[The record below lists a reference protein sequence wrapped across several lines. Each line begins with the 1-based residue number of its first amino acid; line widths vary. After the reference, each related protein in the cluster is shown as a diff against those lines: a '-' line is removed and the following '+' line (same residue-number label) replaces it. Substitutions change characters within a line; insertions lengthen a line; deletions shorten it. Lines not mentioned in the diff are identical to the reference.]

1 VARPL
6 EGQTHPRRHEGVCR
20 VLRHDWVLLRL
31 PDSVVVIIGPQSTWV
46 RQAVPL
52 GSKHGYNCDVH
63 GCQHCCGELCV
74 CVCVCVADDAVC
86 VCVKPMIQC
95 VVAWRYMLAALFLF
109 PCPVQAAGAAH
120 LAGYIFVTD
129 RYFTSITLALALLK
143 AGHHLVGTVKPGR
156 AASPED
162 MWPKGKA
169 MPLWTQSFLRS
180 FPVPGPGG
188 SPSLLLQSWQDRG
201 HVHVY
206 VRVTCKVHDWNKCP
220 VVCTPQ
226 CVCSVCINACVQALH
241 YILGRE
247 GCGSEVDSS
256 HRRGRRSSTRYPVKE
271 AMAGGERCDQRVP
284 QGRRTCATGSVCVPT
299 WYEGVSVRSGAS
311 TPSV

>member
-1 VARPL
+1 MCV
-6 EGQTHPRRHEGVCR
+6 
-20 VLRHDWVLLRL
+20 
-31 PDSVVVIIGPQSTWV
+31 
-46 RQAVPL
+46 
-52 GSKHGYNCDVH
+52 
-63 GCQHCCGELCV
+63 CV
-74 CVCVCVADDAVC
+74 CVCVCVADDA
-86 VCVKPMIQC
+86 
-95 VVAWRYMLAALFLF
+95 LFLF
-109 PCPVQAAGAAH
+109 PCPAQAAGAAH

-206 VRVTCKVHDWNKCP
+206 VCVTCKVHYWYKSP
-220 VVCTPQ
+220 AALCTSQ
-226 CVCSVCINACVQALH
+226 CGCVMCACVQAVH
-241 YILGRE
+241 YILGCE
-247 GCGSEVDSS
+247 GCGCEVDSS
-256 HRRGRRSSTRYPVKE
+256 HRRGRRSSTRYPFKE

-299 WYEGVSVRSGAS
+299 WYEGVSVHSGAS